1 MGRVKIGRIRFRRIA
16 YIGRIKFRRKGEISA
31 S

>member
-1 MGRVKIGRIRFRRIA
+1 MSRVKIGRIRFRRIA